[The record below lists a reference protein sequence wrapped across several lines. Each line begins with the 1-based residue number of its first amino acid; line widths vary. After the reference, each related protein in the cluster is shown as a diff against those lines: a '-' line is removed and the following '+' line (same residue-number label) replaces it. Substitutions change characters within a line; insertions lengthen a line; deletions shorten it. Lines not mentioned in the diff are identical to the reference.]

1 MAFVMEIIMK
11 TWIAFIGLVVLSVT
25 VSAQDYE
32 GSKFEFGAGADG
44 YGILGAVGGPS
55 KNLGPEIYAEYRYG
69 FNEHFSCGAKL
80 SYKFG
85 KVTTENYR
93 ETGMTKEVLCYHQ
106 PEMKFLAEYMI
117 LKAGLVRPYVG
128 VNLGAGS
135 LFETDHSSIDKT
147 MYGLVGPSI
156 GIQIWRLRLALNREY
171 AFNAEKGFISDVS
184 SYGIT
189 LGYVF

>member
-1 MAFVMEIIMK
+1 MDIIMK
-11 TWIAFIGLVVLSVT
+11 NLIAFISFVLLSVT
-25 VSAQDYE
+25 ALAQDYE

-44 YGILGAVGGPS
+44 YGILGVVGGPS
-55 KNLGPEIYAEYRYG
+55 KNLGPEIYAGYRYG
-69 FNEHFSCGAKL
+69 FNELFSCGVKL

-85 KVTTENYR
+85 KVTTENYK
-93 ETGMTKEVLCYHQ
+93 ETEMTNEVFYYHQ
-106 PEMKFLAEYMI
+106 PEMKFIAEYMI

-128 VNLGAGS
+128 VNLGAGC
-135 LFETDHSSIDKT
+135 LFETNNSSTSKT

-156 GIQIWRLRLALNREY
+156 GVQIWRLRLALNREY